1 MTNPNNKISIL
12 MTEGQKERLK
22 EKKLRNFR
30 LWVNKENLKGQ
41 NIIYKINDDKEY
53 IKTQKDI
60 LNDEEQN
67 QNKQYKFEKKL
78 KKLEGIIPSNIM
90 LSKMSRNAL
99 TDAYEKINYMK
110 EYTNYWEKENGIRLQ
125 KTTSQFCKGRPYST
139 DNNFNN
145 LPSPELINKL
155 YYNSK
160 KHIKKINY
168 IRYNDCFRRDI
179 NKAFQKYNPDINLQH
194 LKKLRNENNEVKK
207 EFEEINN
214 KINKEIEER
223 KKGDYYKKKYKK
235 LINMYQGEK
244 INNTKMSKTRSTN
257 FNSLNNTKNTFNM
270 KKKKKIDFKEKELD
284 LMENALEP
292 LFSTL
297 EIQPIIK
304 YIDDTYKDKTIL
316 SDKNIL
322 YIKEKDYFPKL
333 AETERAIQKIHLN
346 KINIESERNLDNT
359 LQKVN
364 DDQMNLL
371 KGLENSKELL
381 LSDISINDR
390 NFSK

>member
-1 MTNPNNKISIL
+1 

-60 LNDEEQN
+60 LNDEEKN
-67 QNKQYKFEKKL
+67 QNKQYKFEKKI

-110 EYTNYWEKENGIRLQ
+110 QYTNFWEKENGKRLQ

-194 LKKLRNENNEVKK
+194 LKKLRNENYEVKK

-214 KINKEIEER
+214 KLNKEIEE
-223 KKGDYYKKKYKK
+223 KKRGDYYKRKYKK
-235 LINMYQGEK
+235 IIQMYQGDK
-244 INNTKMSKTRSTN
+244 DINNNKMSKTRSTN
-257 FNSLNNTKNTFNM
+257 FNSLNNTKNNFN
-270 KKKKKIDFKEKELD
+270 KKKKKL
-284 LMENALEP
+284 
-292 LFSTL
+292 
-297 EIQPIIK
+297 
-304 YIDDTYKDKTIL
+304 IL
-316 SDKNIL
+316 KKKNLI
-322 YIKEKDYFPKL
+322 
-333 AETERAIQKIHLN
+333 
-346 KINIESERNLDNT
+346 
-359 LQKVN
+359 
-364 DDQMNLL
+364 
-371 KGLENSKELL
+371 
-381 LSDISINDR
+381 
-390 NFSK
+390 

>member
-1 MTNPNNKISIL
+1 M
-12 MTEGQKERLK
+12 
-22 EKKLRNFR
+22 KK
-30 LWVNKENLKGQ
+30 
-41 NIIYKINDDKEY
+41 
-53 IKTQKDI
+53 
-60 LNDEEQN
+60 
-67 QNKQYKFEKKL
+67 
-78 KKLEGIIPSNIM
+78 
-90 LSKMSRNAL
+90 
-99 TDAYEKINYMK
+99 
-110 EYTNYWEKENGIRLQ
+110 YTNFWEKENGIRLQ

-155 YYNSK
+155 YINPK

-179 NKAFQKYNPDINLQH
+179 NKAFQKYNPEMNLQY

-235 LINMYQGEK
+235 VIKMYQGEK
-244 INNTKMSKTRSTN
+244 DNNNKMSKTRSTN
-257 FNSLNNTKNTFNM
+257 FNSLNNTKNNFNM

-346 KINIESERNLDNT
+346 KINIESERNVDNT

-364 DDQMNLL
+364 DDQLNLL
-371 KGLENSKELL
+371 RGLENSKELL
-381 LSDISINDR
+381 LNDISDR